1 VGVRQVA
8 AAVGAWAPLAN
19 MAVSVVCVANAGS
32 LLWGNKQGK
41 VLLLVLSCGNKQGE
55 EVLLLVLSCG
65 E

>member
-8 AAVGAWAPLAN
+8 AAVGTWAPLAN
-19 MAVSVVCVANAGS
+19 LAVSAVCVAVAGS